1 MAVHDIEHRKPGIQ
15 NPDLEEDGFPY
26 HITFTPPAMGR
37 LIVKDVI
44 DELRAITEST
54 VPFVLTVEGKANFG
68 SESEP
73 FWVTKYNVSPAAVRL
88 HRRLV
93 NSMYLLDPTVDLTW
107 TELGPMGWTAHS
119 SDMLSWP
126 QQIDPV
132 MVTDIT
138 VVQRDGD
145 DLILVDRLSL
155 NGYS

>member
-1 MAVHDIEHRKPGIQ
+1 MAIHDIERREPGIQ

-44 DELRAITEST
+44 DELRVITEST
-54 VPFVLTVEGKANFG
+54 RPFALTVEGKANFG

-73 FWVTKYNVSPAAVRL
+73 FWVTKYDSSPAAVRL
-88 HRRLV
+88 HRRLM
-93 NSMYLLDPTVDLTW
+93 NSMVLLDPTIDLTW
-107 TELGPMGWTAHS
+107 TELGSMGWTAHS
-119 SDMLSWP
+119 SDMSSWP
-126 QQIDPV
+126 QQTQPV

-145 DLILVDRLSL
+145 NLILLDRLGL
-155 NGYS
+155 NGDS